1 MTRPPSL
8 GCERRPRFRV
18 CAARAGRL
26 TFAPGAMTSRRRN
39 STPPALV
46 LLFVAAVAAFGQ
58 TNARDARRLL
68 VPGRTWALELVLP
81 DFEVKHDA
89 LTADG
94 RSRRFRA
101 ENAGAGY
108 VVSVTIAPAS
118 TPRVS
123 SKDLRDL
130 AAERVRFEP
139 SARRENFKTSD
150 YKQTPTIEYLVRD
163 FKGQP
168 VNQKHLN
175 AYVSRDNVW
184 IDIHFSKTDFRD
196 GDEKLFYAVLDT
208 LRFTGAPAPR

>member
-1 MTRPPSL
+1 MPS
-8 GCERRPRFRV
+8 
-18 CAARAGRL
+18 
-26 TFAPGAMTSRRRN
+26 SRRKL
-39 STPPALV
+39 TPLV
-46 LLFVAAVAAFGQ
+46 LAFALAAAAAFGQ
-58 TNARDARRLL
+58 GVSRDVRRLP
-68 VPGRTWALELVLP
+68 VPGRSWALELALP

-94 RSRRFRA
+94 RARRFRA
-101 ENAGAGY
+101 ESADAGY

-123 SKDLRDL
+123 SRDLRDL
-130 AAERVRFEP
+130 AAERVRAAT

-184 IDIHFSKTDFRD
+184 IDIHFSKSSFRD
-196 GDEKLFYAVLDT
+196 GDEKLFFTVLDSLKFT
-208 LRFTGAPAPR
+208 NTGAAR